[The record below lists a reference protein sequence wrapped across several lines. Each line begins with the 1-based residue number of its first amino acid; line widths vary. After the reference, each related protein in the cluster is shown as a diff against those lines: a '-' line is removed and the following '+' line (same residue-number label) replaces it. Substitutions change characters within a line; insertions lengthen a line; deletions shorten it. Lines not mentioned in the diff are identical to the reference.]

1 MPRIALPLAPATP
14 YDSWDNIIARTQPLQ
29 GDVLRD
35 DNDLAMIIYTSG
47 STGQPKGAM
56 HNFARMGNI
65 AHSPH
70 SNTKL
75 ALEAGKLK
83 P

>member
-1 MPRIALPLAPATP
+1 MAASLAEFANPT
-14 YDSWDNIIARTQPLQ
+14 R
-29 GDVLRD
+29 
-35 DNDLAMIIYTSG
+35 
-47 STGQPKGAM
+47 
-56 HNFARMGNI
+56 NFVRMGNI

>member
-1 MPRIALPLAPATP
+1 MAAWLAESANLT
-14 YDSWDNIIARTQPLQ
+14 
-29 GDVLRD
+29 
-35 DNDLAMIIYTSG
+35 
-47 STGQPKGAM
+47 

-65 AHSPH
+65 AHLPR

-75 ALEAGKLK
+75 ELEAGKIK

>member
-1 MPRIALPLAPATP
+1 MTASLAEFA
-14 YDSWDNIIARTQPLQ
+14 NL
-29 GDVLRD
+29 
-35 DNDLAMIIYTSG
+35 
-47 STGQPKGAM
+47 M